1 MQIGSVKAEYHPE
14 KMQVILF
21 PHNSISVLFD
31 KDVIPVE
38 KLDANTKYKDCAHVT
53 FKKVNGIWKGFFDFR
68 YNKDNA
74 KTLFNTAQELFDT
87 AKDAYSAGRLKV
99 FVDNLFSSTELFIQ
113 SRLFMISKQSFI
125 DKPNHKWTTSE
136 FSKFVKLGNMDPLYS
151 KTLGDL
157 SRLRDE
163 ARYDK
168 RPLSLKDSNA
178 KEYINT
184 VQELAK
190 EVMSSFA

>member
-1 MQIGSVKAEYHPE
+1 
-14 KMQVILF
+14 
-21 PHNSISVLFD
+21 
-31 KDVIPVE
+31 
-38 KLDANTKYKDCAHVT
+38 
-53 FKKVNGIWKGFFDFR
+53 
-68 YNKDNA
+68 
-74 KTLFNTAQELFDT
+74 
-87 AKDAYSAGRLKV
+87 
-99 FVDNLFSSTELFIQ
+99 
-113 SRLFMISKQSFI
+113 MISKQSFV

-136 FSKFVKLGNMDPLYS
+136 FSKFVKLENMDPRYS

-184 VQELAK
+184 VQQLAK
-190 EVMSSFA
+190 EVMRSFA